1 MDLDDVA
8 ALASVEGRALLAAL
22 PAHDEQATLA
32 LAERLRAEGHPA
44 GLVAAALTQQRLRA
58 RARGRLGPLA
68 DRLLLTPDGAEQTT
82 RPEVAAHRA
91 ARYLRAGRRRV
102 ADLGAGIG
110 GDALALAA
118 AGLQVRA
125 VEQDPVT
132 AAVLAANAAALDLP
146 VEVVVA
152 AMEPAHLAG
161 CDAAFADPA
170 RRAGGRRVLDPL
182 RWQPPLP
189 WVLDLPV
196 DALGVKVAPGI
207 DRSWAGDGRELEWVS
222 AGGDLVEA
230 ALYRGPLATPG
241 VSRRAT
247 LLPSAATLTDLDL
260 PPGRPPVGPV
270 GAVLYEPDDAVLRA
284 GLVAAAAERVGGRL
298 LDPTIAY
305 VTADSAEPEGGPFL
319 TGYLIDAVLPFQLKR
334 LRAALR
340 DRDVGRVV
348 VKKRGFAV
356 DPDELR
362 RRLRLDGANE
372 MTVLLTRAG
381 GEPLA
386 VLARPIRGERPAR
399 P

>member
-1 MDLDDVA
+1 VNLDDVA
-8 ALASVEGRALLAAL
+8 ALTSFEGRALLAAL
-22 PAHDEQATLA
+22 PGYDDRTALA
-32 LAERLRAEGHPA
+32 LAERLRAEGHPP

-58 RARGRLGPLA
+58 TARSRLGPGV

-82 RPEVAAHRA
+82 RPAVAEHRA
-91 ARYLRAGRRRV
+91 ARYQRAGLTRV

-132 AAVLAANAAALDLP
+132 AAVLAANCVALGQP

-152 AMEPAHLAG
+152 AMAAEHLAG

-170 RRAGGRRVLDPL
+170 RRVGGRRVLDPL

-207 DRSWAGDGRELEWVS
+207 DHAWATAGVELDWVS
-222 AGGDLVEA
+222 MDGDLVEA

-241 VSRRAT
+241 VSRRAS
-247 LLPSAATLTDLDL
+247 LLPSGATLTDTDL
-260 PPGRPPVGPV
+260 PAGPPPVGPV
-270 GAVLYEPDDAVLRA
+270 GSVLYEPADAVLRA
-284 GLVAAAAERVGGRL
+284 GLVGAAALRVGGRL
-298 LDPTIAY
+298 VDPTIAY
-305 VTADSAEPEGGPFL
+305 VTTDEAPAGPDPFL
-319 TGYLIDAVLPFQLKR
+319 TGYAVEAVLPFQLKR

-340 DRDVGRVV
+340 ERGVGRVV
-348 VKKRGFAV
+348 VKKRGSAV
-356 DPDELR
+356 DPAELR
-362 RRLRLDGANE
+362 RRLRLDGDAE
-372 MTVLLTRAG
+372 MTVLLTRVAG
-381 GEPLA
+381 APTAILAHPLS
-386 VLARPIRGERPAR
+386 R
-399 P
+399 

>member
-8 ALASVEGRALLAAL
+8 ALTSSEGRALLAGL
-22 PAHDEQATLA
+22 PGYDERSTLA
-32 LAERLRAEGHPA
+32 LAERLRSEGHPA

-58 RARGRLGPLA
+58 KARGRLGPVV
-68 DRLLLTPDGAEQTT
+68 DRLLLTPDGAEQVT
-82 RPEVAAHRA
+82 RPAVAAHRA
-91 ARYLRAGRRRV
+91 ARYRRVGLTHV

-118 AGLQVRA
+118 AGLRVRA

-132 AAVLAANAAALDLP
+132 AAVLAANAAALGHP

-152 AMEPAHLAG
+152 AMAVEHLAG

-170 RRAGGRRVLDPL
+170 RRVGGRRVLDPL

-207 DRSWAGDGRELEWVS
+207 DHAWATPGVELDWVS
-222 AGGDLVEA
+222 MDGDLVEA

-247 LLPSAATLTDLDL
+247 LLPAGASLTDAEL
-260 PPGRPPVGPV
+260 PTGPPPVGPV

-284 GLVAAAAERVGGRL
+284 GLVAAAALRVGGRL
-298 LDPTIAY
+298 VDPTIAY
-305 VTADSAEPEGGPFL
+305 VTADEVPAGPDPFL
-319 TGYLIDAVLPFQLKR
+319 TGYAVDAVLPFQLKR

-340 DRDVGRVV
+340 ERGVGRVV
-348 VKKRGFAV
+348 VKKRGSAV

-362 RRLRLDGANE
+362 RRLRLDGDAE
-372 MTVLLTRAG
+372 LTVLLTRVA
-381 GEPLA
+381 GEPTA
-386 VLARPIRGERPAR
+386 ILARPLSR
-399 P
+399 